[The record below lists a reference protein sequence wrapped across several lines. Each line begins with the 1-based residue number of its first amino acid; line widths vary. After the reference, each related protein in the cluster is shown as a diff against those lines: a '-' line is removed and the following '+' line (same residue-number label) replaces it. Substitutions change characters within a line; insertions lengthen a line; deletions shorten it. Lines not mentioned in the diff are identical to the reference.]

1 LQIKHILR
9 NGALIDNSA
18 LEERLREHY
27 KFTSQADMFNS
38 EESEAKQIEQAYRLR
53 GEEIAYSTAGE
64 GA

>member
-1 LQIKHILR
+1 
-9 NGALIDNSA
+9 
-18 LEERLREHY
+18 
-27 KFTSQADMFNS
+27 MFNS